1 LPYFGIYFCCTGDTG
16 IVNST
21 VQDSDLID
29 DREIANGVSLESD
42 CGNFQVSAEDLL
54 YETGPN
60 VNLQHDCENMEADES
75 ELPSS
80 TSSLKPTE
88 SLDISRRVTSAYF
101 AGHGMSK
108 RISRP
113 LHESDSDN
121 EVKIA
126 HSFCS
131 GQDEPTLGYKRIHEE
146 WTSQFDNKMCHCNVN
161 DLVYKAF
168 PCDRNLVKSI
178 LKTKWTPPR
187 SPFNLVQEH
196 LHHDPWQL
204 LVATIFLNRT
214 QGKFHIFYIPLWSS
228 GQSSWLQNGDY
239 CVPCEVQTDLYMLCR
254 RK

>member
-1 LPYFGIYFCCTGDTG
+1 LPYFGIYFYCIGDTG
-16 IVNST
+16 IIDST

-42 CGNFQVSAEDLL
+42 CRNFQVSAEDLL

-60 VNLQHDCENMEADES
+60 VNLRHDCESMEADES

-80 TSSLKPTE
+80 TSSLKPNE
-88 SLDISRRVTSAYF
+88 SLGISRRVTSAYF

-108 RISRP
+108 RISRT
-113 LHESDSDN
+113 LHDSDIRD
-121 EVKIA
+121 EVKIV
-126 HSFCS
+126 HSSCS

-146 WTSQFDNKMCHCNVN
+146 RTSQFDNKMCQCNLN
-161 DLVYKAF
+161 DLVYKGF
-168 PCDRNLVKSI
+168 PCDRNL
-178 LKTKWTPPR
+178 LKNSVMTKWTPPR

-214 QGKFHIFYIPLWSS
+214 QGKFNIFYIPLASS
-228 GQSSWLQNGDY
+228 GQSSWLQNGD
-239 CVPCEVQTDLYMLCR
+239 VLCSL
-254 RK
+254 